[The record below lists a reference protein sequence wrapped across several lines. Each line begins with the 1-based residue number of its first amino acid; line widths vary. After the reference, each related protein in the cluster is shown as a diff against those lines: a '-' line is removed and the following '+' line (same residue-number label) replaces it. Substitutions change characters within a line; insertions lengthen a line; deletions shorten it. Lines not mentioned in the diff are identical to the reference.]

1 MNGTTNIKVDTKSI
15 PIHTHTK
22 MDITDFPISLP
33 ANGGNSATVNGYT
46 VASNVPSGAKFTD
59 TIYTH
64 PSTHASNIIAQD
76 ANNRFVS
83 DAEKNVWNGKANGDH
98 SHAYLSSS
106 GGMLDGSLNF
116 TSNRAISWPGNDS
129 AGIPLFNMTRI
140 NTTDGGSRF
149 QIYPRGWNTSEV
161 VEYGIIIGLMNG
173 SSNYRIGPYSN
184 NLYDIGH
191 STYKF
196 KNIYANNG
204 VIQTSDRETKDNIN
218 QFNDEFVKE
227 FIMGLLPVSYTFK
240 DGESG
245 RTHYGLIAQDL
256 EDLMS
261 SLDMGSKDFAGF
273 IKNPKIETEYI
284 PGGEIKTKEIEDKY
298 TYALRYEE
306 FISPLIRMV
315 QIQQKEIDRLKSKLN
330 DIV

>member
-1 MNGTTNIKVDTKSI
+1 MIGTSNIKVDTKSI

-33 ANGGNSATVNGYT
+33 ANGGNSATVNGCT
-46 VASNVPSGAKFTD
+46 VASNVPLGAKFTD

-76 ANNRFVS
+76 SNNRFVS
-83 DAEKNVWNGKANGDH
+83 DAEKNVWNGKANGNH
-98 SHAYLSSS
+98 SHAYLSLS
-106 GGMLDGSLNF
+106 GGILDGNMAF
-116 TSNRAISWPGNDS
+116 TTDRTISWPGNDL
-129 AGIPLFNMTRI
+129 GVPLFNMARHSMG
-140 NTTDGGSRF
+140 NRF
-149 QIYPRGWNTSEV
+149 QVYPRGWDTTEALTCAV
-161 VEYGIIIGLMNG
+161 IIGSMSG
-173 SSNYRIGPYSN
+173 SSTFRIGPYRN

-191 STYKF
+191 SSYKF
-196 KNIYANNG
+196 KDIYATNG

-261 SLDMGSKDFAGF
+261 SLDMDSKDFAGF
-273 IKNPKIETEYI
+273 IRNPKIETEYI
-284 PGGEIKTKEIEDKY
+284 PGGEIKTREIEGKY

-306 FISPLIRMV
+306 FISPLIRMA
-315 QIQQKEIDRLKSKLN
+315 QIQQKEIDGLKAKLN